1 MIEEQAMSGRPEP
14 ARDAVDDRCRG
25 YVTISVDDGHP
36 SDIKTADLLRQ
47 LGFRATFY
55 VPATNHDQPILT
67 KSQLRLLAEDF
78 EVGSHTF
85 SHVALPTLPL
95 DRARQEI
102 ADGKR
107 WLEDVLGAPVR
118 SFCYPLGRFNRRI
131 VRLVAEAG
139 FDGARTT
146 MNHIVDWPAD
156 PFTCATTT
164 QAFSHSRT
172 VSVRHAAR
180 ERNWRGLV
188 NYGLIFHA
196 AVPWTQHFDVAAGY
210 VARHG
215 GVVHLWLHSWELDE
229 TRQWDQLVRA
239 LRQVRDHHRL
249 TPATNHAV
257 FRRSRA
263 PIAAIR
269 NTD

>member
-1 MIEEQAMSGRPEP
+1 MVIEEQAMSGRPEP
-14 ARDAVDDRCRG
+14 ARDAVDDRRRG

-47 LGFRATFY
+47 FGFRATFY

-164 QAFSHSRT
+164 QAFSTAEPSPFATPPASAIGEDWLTTAGSSTPRY
-172 VSVRHAAR
+172 
-180 ERNWRGLV
+180 RGLSISTSRLATSPGTEASCICGCTAG
-188 NYGLIFHA
+188 NSTRLGSGINWF
-196 AVPWTQHFDVAAGY
+196 VPFGKC
-210 VARHG
+210 
-215 GVVHLWLHSWELDE
+215 
-229 TRQWDQLVRA
+229 
-239 LRQVRDHHRL
+239 
-249 TPATNHAV
+249 ATT
-257 FRRSRA
+257 
-263 PIAAIR
+263 I
-269 NTD
+269 D